1 MASRADGGIS
11 GTKSNSLCR
20 PLVVVRDKGM
30 DRDVQLAAP
39 FEKAQFDNKR
49 RGDDIRADA
58 AYRTRAGAELV
69 RRTLG
74 ELLSEPHEA
83 AV

>member
-1 MASRADGGIS
+1 MYPSCANLTSGGFPTLGSTESRMASRADGGIS

-58 AYRTRAGAELV
+58 A
-69 RRTLG
+69 
-74 ELLSEPHEA
+74 
-83 AV
+83 